1 MNRYGTVS
9 TYWYRID
16 YVDLS
21 GAVID
26 MQPTYIS
33 RYLQIVSGVEKNT
46 LVVTGTVW
54 GENGSHCAG

>member
-54 GENGSHCAG
+54 G